1 MLAHPRNAG
10 PSVMPLLRRLAPCL
24 AAIASLALPIT
35 QAQAAD
41 KPIRVGVLNDQ
52 SGVYSDFQGV
62 GSVVAAQMAVED
74 FGGKAAG
81 RAIEVISADH
91 QNKPD
96 IGATTA
102 RRWIDVDGVDV
113 IADVPNSAIA
123 LAVNGIVR
131 ERNKVFLASGAGTT
145 ELTGAQCSP
154 NTVHWTYDT
163 WALAHSTA
171 KSLVAQGGRSW
182 FFLTSDYAFGHDLE
196 RNAAATVKAEGGTV
210 VGGVRHPLDTSDVSS
225 FILQAQ
231 GSGADVIGLANAG
244 GDTTTFVKQAAEFGV
259 MAGQQKIAAMIF
271 SPNNVHALGLE
282 TTQGLI
288 SASPFYWDLNDGT
301 RDWSRRFAERHP
313 KHNMPNDMQAGVYSA
328 VLHYLKA
335 VEKTGQ
341 TEDGAAVVKAMKEM
355 PSEDPL
361 FGKGRVREDGR
372 AIHPIYLYETK
383 KPTESKEPWDYFEVI
398 DTVPGEEAF
407 RPMAEG
413 KCPLIG

>member
-182 FFLTSDYAFGHDLE
+182 FFLTSDYAFGHDL
-196 RNAAATVKAEGGTV
+196 
-210 VGGVRHPLDTSDVSS
+210 DDC
-225 FILQAQ
+225 
-231 GSGADVIGLANAG
+231 
-244 GDTTTFVKQAAEFGV
+244 
-259 MAGQQKIAAMIF
+259 
-271 SPNNVHALGLE
+271 
-282 TTQGLI
+282 QGLI
-288 SASPFYWDLNDGT
+288 
-301 RDWSRRFAERHP
+301 
-313 KHNMPNDMQAGVYSA
+313 
-328 VLHYLKA
+328 
-335 VEKTGQ
+335 
-341 TEDGAAVVKAMKEM
+341 
-355 PSEDPL
+355 
-361 FGKGRVREDGR
+361 
-372 AIHPIYLYETK
+372 
-383 KPTESKEPWDYFEVI
+383 
-398 DTVPGEEAF
+398 
-407 RPMAEG
+407 EG
-413 KCPLIG
+413 